1 MARFDWSSKYEL
13 GVEVIDHQHQR
24 IVHYINQLYA
34 VPPSQQD
41 KEAVYEVLNNLVD
54 YTLSHFVFEEA
65 LLEEVDYSELA
76 QHQQLHQN
84 FSHLID
90 DIRGRFERG
99 EAVSNQLAG
108 LLQDWLISHIM
119 TEDRK
124 YVPLVQQQ
132 LLHQAAVRSV

>member
-13 GVEVIDHQHQR
+13 GVEVIDYQHQR

-34 VPPSQQD
+34 IPQSPQGH
-41 KEAVYEVLNNLVD
+41 EEVYEVLSNLVD

-65 LLEEVDYSELA
+65 LLEEVDYSELP

-90 DIRGRFERG
+90 DIRGRFQRG

-124 YVPLVQQQ
+124 YAPLVRQQ
-132 LLHQAAVRSV
+132 LLHKPAGRPA